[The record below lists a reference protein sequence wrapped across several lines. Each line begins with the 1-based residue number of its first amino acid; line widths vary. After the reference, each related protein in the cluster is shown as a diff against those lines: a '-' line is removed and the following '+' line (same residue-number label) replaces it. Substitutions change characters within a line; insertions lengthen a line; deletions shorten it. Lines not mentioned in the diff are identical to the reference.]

1 MRSIIVLALVLFCTA
16 SLRVTAQQHAWP
28 PEAPGPAPIMTGI
41 TLGGGKTLPSTQRWN
56 LVWADQI
63 VPSWVTPGQV
73 AFAAR
78 NFVGTQKIFRSQV
91 PDFETL
97 NPNWLVLSYHLAT
110 CLNPAANNDCP
121 DPKLNS
127 GTDFIGVVAPKG
139 YVSEYTEYFR
149 PWLAAKGIA
158 ENGPA
163 FEAMFQHYDAAAP
176 GKRVW
181 LGDPAWLM
189 NLEDA
194 NWRAYV
200 TETSLDWLRGNAN
213 QGMFFDVAVETN
225 AYLFNPN
232 ASNPAPTN
240 FDWWLSPHKPFGFS
254 GDITSRSA
262 FAPYMNQQFLRYFQ
276 HLYRQFHAGDTT
288 YLVIPNVD
296 QMITTVYDPVWL
308 DGDAN
313 GETIDGA
320 MIESF
325 GHATGG
331 DMYLT
336 LERTIRHITGRG
348 KILIAQSYPASS
360 GDNLRL
366 IGMFMLVKNA
376 QSYVNFLS
384 NSGVEWYPEYEID
397 LGNQSQ
403 VPSTLE
409 ALRVMG
415 GGSSGLWMRTY
426 EKGAV
431 LCNTSDAP
439 IPYTLSGSG
448 WSRVVCNGG
457 GDVSADG
464 TMLPQSLSAVAV
476 SGVQVVLPGSCVILQ
491 HAAATGIDAA
501 SARQPSGL
509 TLYPQPAD
517 DVVTMQTNDEVWNI
531 RSIKVY
537 NAIGAEMP
545 VQSTDYTTNG
555 KVLRLDVRG
564 YAPGWYTVL
573 VESGGMPQRV
583 LLLRR

>member
-1 MRSIIVLALVLFCTA
+1 MKTLVVLALALCVVAAQHCIG
-16 SLRVTAQQHAWP
+16 QQHAWP
-28 PEAPGPAPIMTGI
+28 PSAPGPAPIMTGI
-41 TLGGGKTLPSTQRWN
+41 TLGGGKVLPSTRRWN

-78 NFVGTQKIFRSQV
+78 NFVGTQKIFRSQI
-91 PDFETL
+91 PDFEAV

-110 CLNPAANNDCP
+110 CLNPAANSDCP

-158 ENGPA
+158 ENSPV

-194 NWRAYV
+194 NWRTYV

-232 ASNPAPTN
+232 ASNPAPTD
-240 FDWWLSPHKPFGFS
+240 FDWWLSPHKPFGFP
-254 GDITSRSA
+254 GDITSRNEFS
-262 FAPYMNQQFLRYFQ
+262 PYMNQQFLRYFQ
-276 HLYRQFHAGDTT
+276 HVYRQFHAGDTT

-313 GETIDGA
+313 GETVDGA

-348 KILIAQSYPASS
+348 KILIAQSYPSTPAE
-360 GDNLRL
+360 NLRL

-397 LGNQSQ
+397 LGTQSA
-403 VPSTLE
+403 VPATLD
-409 ALRVMG
+409 ALRVAGSG
-415 GGSSGLWMRTY
+415 GNGLWMRTY

-431 LCNTSDAP
+431 LCNTSGAP

-457 GDVSADG
+457 GDVAADG
-464 TMLPQSLSAVAV
+464 STLQQSLGAVAI
-476 SGVQVVLPGSCVILQ
+476 SGVQVVLPSDCVILQ

-501 SARQPSGL
+501 SAQQPSGL
-509 TLYPQPAD
+509 ALYPQPAD
-517 DVVTMQTNDEVWNI
+517 DFVTLQTNGEGDGI
-531 RSIKVY
+531 RSIRVY
-537 NAIGAEMP
+537 NSIGAEMT
-545 VQSTDYTTNG
+545 VSRREYTTNG
-555 KVLRLDVRG
+555 KLLRLDVRG
-564 YAPGWYTVL
+564 YAPGIYTIL
-573 VESGGMPQRV
+573 VESSGTLQRA
-583 LLLRR
+583 LLLHH